1 MKRTR
6 GFTLIELM
14 ITVAIVAILAG
25 VAVPA
30 YEKYVTRSKLSSA
43 FSGLTAINLAMQQ
56 YYQDNRSYLDV
67 TSSSTPDP
75 YPCATANLPSSEYFS
90 FTCTTSSSNANAFT
104 ATAIGTSSDLTAGQA
119 LTYTI
124 NQDGTRATSK
134 VPSGWVLPGTAS
146 TCWVRDQS
154 GDC

>member
-14 ITVAIVAILAG
+14 VVVAIVGILA
-25 VAVPA
+25 AIALPA
-30 YEKYVTRSKLSSA
+30 YQKYVTRSKLSSA
-43 FSGLTAINLAMQQ
+43 FSGLTSLSLAMQQ

-67 TSSSTPDP
+67 TTSSSPDP
-75 YPCATANLPSSEYFS
+75 YPCASTNLPSSQYFS
-90 FTCTTSSSNANAFT
+90 FTCTTSSSNADAFT
-104 ATAIGTSSDLTAGQA
+104 ATATGTSSDLTAGHA

-124 NQDGTRATSK
+124 NQDGTEATTQ
-134 VPSGWVLPGTAS
+134 VPSGWTLPSNAS

>member
-25 VAVPA
+25 VAIPA
-30 YEKYVTRSKLSSA
+30 YEKYVTRGKLADA
-43 FSGLTAINLAMQQ
+43 FSSLTSINLAMQQ

-67 TSSSTPDP
+67 TSSNTPDP
-75 YPCATANLPSSEYFS
+75 YPCASANLPTSQYFT

-104 ATAIGTSSDLTAGQA
+104 ATATGTSSDLTAGHA

-124 NQDGTRATSK
+124 NQDGTRATVQ
-134 VPSGWVLPGTAS
+134 VPSGWVLPSNAA